1 MSLTNSN
8 RMAADNNVE
17 NKFTKTALVVDDN
30 LSNRV
35 IMGAYLEQMGYS
47 LIEAANGQEAVDI
60 FSECIKKPDVI
71 LMDVQMPVMDG
82 YQATQRIKQ
91 LTSDEY
97 IPIIF
102 VTGLSDKFTLQ
113 SCIENGGDDY
123 ISKPVNSEI
132 FKSKILAHQR
142 IHELQSKVA
151 HMYSEMLANQNLAK
165 GIYEKMLQVNN
176 QRFDGVHKVF
186 TPSDVFSGDMMLT
199 AYTPSRDIIIALV
212 DFTGHGMS
220 AAIGALPVS
229 MLFRQYCAQGLHIRD
244 IIQKLN
250 KALYT
255 LLPTEMFMAAQ
266 FIRIHHQLGSALV
279 YNFAMPEIFII
290 TDKTN
295 NVRQRLASKGMALGI
310 MKTCDPKEAEYEVKL
325 ALNDRILLFTDGIT
339 EFEST
344 QGEEFCEDKLVDIIE
359 SNKEGNHSDAIYQK
373 LTESNLVEKQHDD
386 ISLLEIKC
394 SAGLLPGW
402 GTEVLLGRTSEEEF
416 TNNIDNIDNAETIF
430 KLDFTLYGEQLV
442 LLDPVPLLSTLLRSY
457 EPVKPHKQALFA
469 IIQDLFHH
477 ALNHSLA
484 DKVKINLS
492 DIKKDTNLDCLHG
505 EFIRFNLKILKVN
518 DKKQFHITA
527 CDSGSG
533 FDASTLQSVIE
544 NKYDVPELYQGLSRT
559 ITVCQKIKF
568 EEKGTKVTAIYEWG
582 QVL

>member
-1 MSLTNSN
+1 MSVANSETILASESIN
-8 RMAADNNVE
+8 TE
-17 NKFTKTALVVDDN
+17 TTKIALVVDDN

-35 IMGAYLEQMGYS
+35 IMGAYLEQMGYR
-47 LIEAANGQEAVDI
+47 LLEAANGQEAVDI
-60 FSECIKKPDVI
+60 FTQSTKKPDVI
-71 LMDVQMPVMDG
+71 LMDVEMPIMNG
-82 YQATQRIKQ
+82 YEATQHIKE
-91 LTSDEY
+91 LSKDEY
-97 IPIIF
+97 IPVIF

-151 HMYSEMLANQNLAK
+151 HMYSEMLTNQNLAK

-295 NVRQRLASKGMALGI
+295 KVRQRLASKGLALGI
-310 MKTCDPKEAEYEVKL
+310 MQSCDPKEAEYEVTL
-325 ALNDRILLFTDGIT
+325 DLNDRILLFTDGIT
-339 EFEST
+339 EFESS
-344 QGEEFCEDKLVDIIE
+344 QGEEFGEDKLIEIIE
-359 SNKEGNHSDAIYQK
+359 SNQGQNHSDAIYQK

-394 SAGLLPGW
+394 SASLLPEW
-402 GTEVLLGRTSEEEF
+402 GTEVLLGRTSDEDF
-416 TNNIDNIDNAETIF
+416 DDNIDNSETIF

-442 LLDPVPLLSTLLRSY
+442 VLDPVPLLSTLLRSY
-457 EPVKPHKQALFA
+457 EPAKPHKQALFA

-477 ALNHSLA
+477 ALNYSLA
-484 DKVKINLS
+484 NKVNLNFT
-492 DIKKDTNLDCLHG
+492 DIKKGANLDCLQG

-518 DKKQFHITA
+518 DKKQFHIA
-527 CDSGSG
+527 AYDSGSG
-533 FDASTLQSVIE
+533 FDASALEAAIAGNYHSQAL
-544 NKYDVPELYQGLSRT
+544 DHGLSRT
-559 ITVCQKIKF
+559 TTVCQKIEFK
-568 EEKGTKVTAIYEWG
+568 EKGTKVMAIYEWSEI
-582 QVL
+582 